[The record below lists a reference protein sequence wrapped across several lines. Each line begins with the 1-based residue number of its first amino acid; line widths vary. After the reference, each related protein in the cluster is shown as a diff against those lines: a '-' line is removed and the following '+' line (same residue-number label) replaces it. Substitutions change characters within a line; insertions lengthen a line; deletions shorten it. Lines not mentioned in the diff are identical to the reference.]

1 MNLRNYK
8 GDVLMENK
16 KLLALIIILSMIIFS
31 FGFFTGNIF
40 THGQYMGM
48 LDKISTGFENAIQI
62 ENIEIDFNETQ
73 IIEALTKNMNQ
84 MEKESFNAPLRLI
97 K

>member
-1 MNLRNYK
+1 
-8 GDVLMENK
+8 
-16 KLLALIIILSMIIFS
+16 MIIFS
-31 FGFFTGNIF
+31 FGFFTGTIF

-73 IIEALTKNMNQ
+73 IVEALTKQFNQ
-84 MEKESFNAPLRLI
+84 TEKESFNAPLRLI

>member
-1 MNLRNYK
+1 MNITIK
-8 GDVLMENK
+8 
-16 KLLALIIILSMIIFS
+16 AIIIVSSMIIFS
-31 FGFFTGNIF
+31 FGFFTGTIF

-84 MEKESFNAPLRLI
+84 IEKESFNAPLRLI